1 MRRAATLAC
10 ALALAPLAYAADG
23 FEGRFG
29 WDASEAPDAV
39 WTLEASASG
48 LRMRRHDG
56 HVLPAIELDDAD
68 RGRLWQRL
76 DWPAD
81 TAPRVRCVGWADEPG
96 LFSRPLPGGVTAVV
110 CRVPAELRA
119 RIDWIRDYPG
129 DWIYY
134 DTGLG
139 VAALRRLD

>member
-1 MRRAATLAC
+1 MRLVLAAL
-10 ALALAPLAYAADG
+10 LALAPAAHAADG

-29 WDASEAPDAV
+29 WDFNETPEPV
-39 WTLEASASG
+39 WTLEAAASG

-56 HVLPAIELDDAD
+56 HVLPVAELGVAD
-68 RGRLWQRL
+68 RERLWERL

-81 TAPRVRCVGWADEPG
+81 TAAGARCIGWADEPG
-96 LFSRPLPGGVTAVV
+96 PFSQPLPGGVTAVV
-110 CRVPAELRA
+110 CRVPAGIRA

-139 VAALRRLD
+139 VNALRRLD